1 MKPFITALLAS
12 AFAMTATLAL
22 AQPDPH
28 HPAAETGDAPAI
40 TDDASPGAAAAE
52 PQQAGPDAACPNS
65 PSMMMGMMPMMDAS
79 DAAMPMMQMMGAM
92 QMMQAT
98 QLEMMRSMTMMQEQ
112 MALMQTR
119 IEEFAQE
126 EGNSP

>member
-22 AQPDPH
+22 AQSDPH
-28 HPAAETGDAPAI
+28 HPAAEAGDASAI

-52 PQQAGPDAACPNS
+52 PQQVGPDAACPNS
-65 PSMMMGMMPMMDAS
+65 PSMMMDAS

-112 MALMQTR
+112 MALMQKR